1 MRRPWS
7 IGESRRR
14 RRSRPARRPAD
25 APSPF
30 RIITTVREPL
40 DRNGEPTMKRWM
52 YLLLA
57 AGFIGASIL
66 SSAQQSAPAPDT
78 ILFNGKVITVD
89 DQFSIAQAVAVRG
102 DRIVAVGTNQNIQRL
117 AGPNTR
123 RIDLRGRSVVPGLI
137 DNHAHFQ
144 EEGAYWTLEL
154 RFDGVDTRKQALE
167 MIRAK
172 AQAAGPGK
180 WVFNLC

>member
-1 MRRPWS
+1 
-7 IGESRRR
+7 
-14 RRSRPARRPAD
+14 
-25 APSPF
+25 
-30 RIITTVREPL
+30 
-40 DRNGEPTMKRWM
+40 MKRWM

-57 AGFIGASIL
+57 AGVHRRLDPEQRAAVG
-66 SSAQQSAPAPDT
+66 SSSRHDPD
-78 ILFNGKVITVD
+78 NGKIITVD

-102 DRIVAVGTNQNIQRL
+102 DRIVAVGTNQNITRL
-117 AGPNTR
+117 AGPNTQ

-154 RFDGVDTRKQALE
+154 RFDGVDSRKQALE

-172 AQAAGPGK
+172 AKATATRQVGVQPRRLVARSVHGRQEAVHARGTGQGVARQPG
-180 WVFNLC
+180 VPPVHAVGAVPQ